1 MIMKKYFYI
10 GIVVIL
16 MISLAIVAYGAWL
29 NYSDENQIASRMD
42 NRTLQLKAAKAE
54 VREMQPIITMETVRF
69 VSERMTDAVALTDG
83 RILQWYVEK
92 NSNVNKGQVLLSM
105 ANDQIPLKIQQATS
119 AVSRAEAALAQAN
132 SSYRRQQRLM
142 AKDATSHEKYEEA
155 EARYLAAKEALREAE
170 SQRDQYLVQKNWLS
184 VTSPVDGDVLLIY
197 QREGAYVQAGTP
209 VALVGNFDRL
219 TFALTVADSST
230 RRMELGESFELKF
243 PNRWSMGKAYD
254 TEFGAGNQGWN
265 QKVKATLREIVPP
278 LSEPADVRRAVWE
291 VDNRTH
297 LLEPLTYTGVIM
309 QAVNPYK
316 CLTVPLSAMYDNAR
330 NAVFVVDGDG
340 IIHLRSVV
348 TGADDDKYIEI
359 REGLSEGDIVLV
371 GNFEGLEDG
380 MKAEIVLE
388 GENS

>member
-1 MIMKKYFYI
+1 MKKYFYL
-10 GIVVIL
+10 GIAIIL
-16 MISLAIVAYGAWL
+16 LMAMAMVGYGAWL
-29 NYSDENQIASRMD
+29 NYSDENQIAKRMD
-42 NRTLQLKAAKAE
+42 SRTLQLKGARAT
-54 VREMQPIITMETVRF
+54 VQDMHPVINMEAVRF
-69 VSERMTDAVALTDG
+69 ASDNMTDAVALTNG
-83 RILQWYVEK
+83 RIQNWYVGK
-92 NSNVNKGQVLLSM
+92 NSAVHKGDILLSM
-105 ANDQIPLKIQQATS
+105 NNEQIPLKIQQS
-119 AVSRAEAALAQAN
+119 NSSVRKAEAVLAQAY
-132 SSYRRQQRLM
+132 SAYQRQCRLI
-142 AKDATSHEKYEEA
+142 AKKATSQEKYEAAEAQYLAAQEALQEA
-155 EARYLAAKEALREAE
+155 EA
-170 SQRDQYLVQKNWLS
+170 QRAQNVLQQEWLN
-184 VTSPVDGDVLLIY
+184 VTSPVDGEVLIIY
-197 QREGAYVQAGTP
+197 QREGAAVQAGMP

-219 TFALTVADSST
+219 KFSLNLADADTRHLQVGDKALLTFPD
-230 RRMELGESFELKF
+230 
-243 PNRWSMGKAYD
+243 RWTMGKAYD
-254 TEFGAGNQGWN
+254 TDYGAGNQGWN

-316 CLTVPLSAMYDNAR
+316 CLTVPLSSMYDNAR

-359 REGLSEGDIVLV
+359 REGLAEGDIVLV